1 MLLDKI
7 KALAAQHQADNIA
20 TRRHLHAH
28 PELSYQEFET
38 SKYVQARLTEIGIP
52 FTVIA
57 TTGVLGIIEGKNPTK
72 RVIALRADMDALP
85 IIEENTIDYK
95 STNEG
100 VMHACGHD
108 VHTTILLGAAK
119 VLWTLRDEFEGTIK
133 LLFQPG
139 EEKNPGG
146 ASYMIR
152 DGALENPK
160 PQGIVGLHVHPGLN
174 EGKLSF
180 RKGRVMASADELYV
194 SIKGPGGHAATPHQ
208 TVDTILVAAQLIQSL
223 QTIIS
228 RNRNPQNPSKR
239 VIALR
244 ADMDALPIIE
254 ENKIDYKSNND
265 GVMHACGHDVHT
277 TILLGAAKILWSLRE
292 EFEGTI
298 KLLFQP
304 GEEKN
309 PGGATYMIRD
319 GALENPKPQGIVGL
333 HVHPGLNEGKLSF
346 RKGRVM
352 ASADEL
358 YISIKGPGGHAAT
371 PHQTVD
377 TILVAA
383 QLIQSLQ
390 TIIARNRNPQNP
402 SVLSICS
409 IHGGNTTNV
418 IPSEVKLMGTFRAM
432 DEVWRFQAHDL
443 MLQQAKGIAIATGA
457 EIDFRVDVGY
467 PTVDNEP
474 ILTEAAWRLAD
485 AYMGKENVE
494 ETEKRMGAEDFGYYS
509 QVIPGCFFRLGVRNE
524 SAGIV
529 HNVHT
534 PHFNIDEAAIEQGV
548 GMMAWLGTQ
557 L

>member
-1 MLLDKI
+1 MLLEKI
-7 KALAAQHQADNIA
+7 KSLAAQGQNENIA
-20 TRRHLHAH
+20 ISRHLHAN

-38 SKYVQARLTEIGIP
+38 CKFVQAQLTKIGIP

-85 IIEENTIDYK
+85 IIEENEVDYK
-95 STNEG
+95 SKHEG

-119 VLWTLRDEFEGTIK
+119 ILWTLRDEFEGTIK

-152 DGALENPK
+152 DGALQNPT
-160 PQGIVGLHVHPGLN
+160 PQGIIGLHVHPGLAF
-174 EGKLSF
+174 GKLSF

-194 SIKGPGGHAATPHQ
+194 SIKSSGGHAATPHQ
-208 TVDTILVAAQLIQSL
+208 TVDTVLVAAQLITSL

-228 RNRNPQNPSKR
+228 
-239 VIALR
+239 
-244 ADMDALPIIE
+244 
-254 ENKIDYKSNND
+254 
-265 GVMHACGHDVHT
+265 
-277 TILLGAAKILWSLRE
+277 
-292 EFEGTI
+292 
-298 KLLFQP
+298 
-304 GEEKN
+304 
-309 PGGATYMIRD
+309 
-319 GALENPKPQGIVGL
+319 
-333 HVHPGLNEGKLSF
+333 
-346 RKGRVM
+346 
-352 ASADEL
+352 
-358 YISIKGPGGHAAT
+358 
-371 PHQTVD
+371 
-377 TILVAA
+377 
-383 QLIQSLQ
+383 
-390 TIIARNRNPQNP
+390 RNRNPQNP

-432 DEVWRFQAHDL
+432 DEVWRFKAHEL
-443 MLQQAKGIAIATGA
+443 MMQQAKGLAIATGA

-474 ILTEAAWRLAD
+474 AITEAAWKLAD
-485 AYMGKENVE
+485 QYMGVENVE
-494 ETEKRMGAEDFGYYS
+494 ETELRMGAEDFGYYS

-524 SAGIV
+524 AKDAI

-534 PHFNIDEAAIEQGV
+534 PVFKVDEDAIAHGV
-548 GMMAWLGTQ
+548 GMMAWLGVSLHT
-557 L
+557 

>member
-1 MLLDKI
+1 MLLEKI
-7 KALAAQHQADNIA
+7 KSLAAQSAAENIQI
-20 TRRHLHAH
+20 RRHLHAN

-38 SKYVQARLTEIGIP
+38 CKYVQAQLKAIGIP

-57 TTGVLGIIEGKNPTK
+57 TTGVLGIIEGKNPNK

-85 IIEENTIDYK
+85 ILEENNIDYK
-95 STNEG
+95 ST
-100 VMHACGHD
+100 
-108 VHTTILLGAAK
+108 K
-119 VLWTLRDEFEGTIK
+119 
-133 LLFQPG
+133 
-139 EEKNPGG
+139 
-146 ASYMIR
+146 
-152 DGALENPK
+152 
-160 PQGIVGLHVHPGLN
+160 
-174 EGKLSF
+174 
-180 RKGRVMASADELYV
+180 
-194 SIKGPGGHAATPHQ
+194 
-208 TVDTILVAAQLIQSL
+208 
-223 QTIIS
+223 
-228 RNRNPQNPSKR
+228 
-239 VIALR
+239 
-244 ADMDALPIIE
+244 
-254 ENKIDYKSNND
+254 D

-309 PGGATYMIRD
+309 PGGASYMIRD
-319 GALENPKPQGIVGL
+319 GALQNPAPQGIVGL
-333 HVHPGLNEGKLSF
+333 HVHPGLAYGKLSF

-358 YISIKGPGGHAAT
+358 YVSIKGPGGHAAT

-383 QLIQSLQ
+383 QLITSLQ
-390 TIIARNRNPQNP
+390 SIISRNKNPQNP

-409 IHGGNTTNV
+409 IQGGHTTNV

-432 DEVWRFQAHDL
+432 DEQWRFEAHKL
-443 MLQQAKGIAIATGA
+443 MVQQAQGIAIATGA

-474 ILTEAAWRLAD
+474 KITEAAWRLAD
-485 AYMGKENVE
+485 QYMGAENVE

-524 SAGIV
+524 EQGII

-534 PHFNIDEAAIEQGV
+534 PHFNVDERAIAHGV
-548 GMMAWLGTQ
+548 GMMAWLGVS
-557 L
+557 LEIL